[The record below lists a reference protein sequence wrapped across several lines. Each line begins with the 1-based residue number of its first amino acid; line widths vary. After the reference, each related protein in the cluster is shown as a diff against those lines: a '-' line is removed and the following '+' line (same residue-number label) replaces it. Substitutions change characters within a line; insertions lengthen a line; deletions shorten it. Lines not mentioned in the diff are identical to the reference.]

1 MTKPARSKDSDQP
14 VHLCSLISLPC
25 LHESSIASELYQ
37 EKLAKILT
45 RLVTG
50 FVNPVSDLTGQNY
63 LPG

>member
-45 RLVTG
+45 RLG
-50 FVNPVSDLTGQNY
+50 DRFC
-63 LPG
+63 